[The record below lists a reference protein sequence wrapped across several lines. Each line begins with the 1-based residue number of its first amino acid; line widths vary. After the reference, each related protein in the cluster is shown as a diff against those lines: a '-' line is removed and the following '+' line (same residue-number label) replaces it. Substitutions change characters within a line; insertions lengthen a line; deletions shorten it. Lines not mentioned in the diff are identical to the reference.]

1 MPVII
6 HLVKDFCYIS
16 IGLKSDP
23 SLEKII
29 GGFDF

>member
-16 IGLKSDP
+16 IGLRSGS

-29 GGFDF
+29 G